1 MFFDVRNL
9 KKRAPVEAR
18 ARFLQNSVFRVRW
31 KKHQKIIKKSM
42 DFQVEI
48 FENSFR
54 NCFENSFVF
63 GGRFF
68 WDFER
73 IWDGFWE
80 GLGGHWR
87 SKIELFRA
95 FIAIS
100 VKIRILRHL
109 GVLWG

>member
-1 MFFDVRNL
+1 M
-9 KKRAPVEAR
+9 
-18 ARFLQNSVFRVRW
+18 
-31 KKHQKIIKKSM
+31 KKSM

-48 FENSFR
+48 SENSFK
-54 NCFENSFVF
+54 NCFENSCIL

-68 WDFER
+68 WDFEW

-80 GLGGHWR
+80 GLGGHGG

-100 VKIRILRHL
+100 VKI
-109 GVLWG
+109 